1 LESKGLRPFLK
12 LQNDLYLDYKIYT
25 YMLDKE
31 KYSGMIITLI
41 LSIEGKMNIETE
53 SREVLMVEMNP

>member
-1 LESKGLRPFLK
+1 
-12 LQNDLYLDYKIYT
+12 
-25 YMLDKE
+25 MLDKE

-41 LSIEGKMNIETE
+41 LSIEGKMIIETE